1 MIAAE
6 ALSIPFDRTSISPDV
21 DTANTA
27 DTGNTAGSRQT
38 LSGGWGVYEAAID
51 ARTQVLAF
59 AIDKFVADAK
69 RATPPQQLTLKPED
83 LDIKDGTVFIKADP
97 SKKLTM
103 ADVVSNANNPII
115 GRGAHIHESTWE
127 RIAFGAQAG
136 EIEVDTVTGSIK
148 ILKYVAAH
156 DVGRALNPFA
166 VEQQIEGAVIMG
178 LGAALGEENLV
189 DQSTGLPIN
198 DNLLEYKALSIKDV
212 PRKIDVILVQNI
224 KKFGVYGAY
233 GIGEPPIAMAGPVIS
248 NAIYNAVGVRL
259 ESMPMTRVK
268 LLASLKPS

>member
-1 MIAAE
+1 GVFHGIGLAIHACSHGGGGSPSTASVVINGDGTLTVVSGAAEVGPGERTVMAMIAAE

-136 EIEVDTVTGSIK
+136 EI
-148 ILKYVAAH
+148 
-156 DVGRALNPFA
+156 
-166 VEQQIEGAVIMG
+166 
-178 LGAALGEENLV
+178 
-189 DQSTGLPIN
+189 
-198 DNLLEYKALSIKDV
+198 
-212 PRKIDVILVQNI
+212 
-224 KKFGVYGAY
+224 
-233 GIGEPPIAMAGPVIS
+233 
-248 NAIYNAVGVRL
+248 
-259 ESMPMTRVK
+259 
-268 LLASLKPS
+268 